1 MYSKIHT
8 AVLHGIEA
16 VPVQVEADV
25 ADGMPRFEMVGLLS
39 SEVREARERVT
50 AALRNSGYR
59 LSAKKIT
66 VNLTPANI
74 RKSGNSCDLPVAAA
88 VLAAFGYL
96 SDELLSSWL
105 LMGEVGLDGSV
116 LPVHGV
122 LACAILAKS
131 LGLKGV
137 IVPEANAE
145 EAAVYPEIRV
155 IALKSIRQLTELCSC
170 CLPESGCYRK
180 TPLRRDTPSYS
191 VDFAEM
197 NGQEDL
203 KRACE
208 IAAAGMHNLL
218 IVGAPGSGKTMA
230 ASRMPTILPELT
242 LQEKLEI
249 ARIYSACGLLDPRQI
264 LCRERPF
271 RAPHHTVTPQALAGG
286 GLPPRPGEISLAH
299 HGVLFLDELTEFSPQ
314 TLEIL
319 REPLEEKQIRIS
331 RLGVSVTYPAD
342 FILLAAMN
350 PCRCGYYPDLNRCTC
365 TAADLQRYRSRISRP
380 LLDRMDLCVE
390 AQPISFRELA
400 QQPSGESSA
409 AIRKRV
415 KTVQK
420 IQEERYAACG
430 FQFNSQIPASVI
442 GRFCPLTDQLNR
454 WLEDRYQEYGLSA
467 RGYCKVLRTA
477 RTIADLEG
485 SARICR
491 SHLEEA
497 LYFRAADTNDWNPA
511 GGYR

>member
-1 MYSKIHT
+1 MYSNIHT

-16 VPVQVEADV
+16 VPVQVEADA

-39 SEVREARERVT
+39 SEVREARERVA

-96 SDELLSSWL
+96 PDELLSSWL
-105 LMGEVGLDGSV
+105 LIGEVGLDGSV
-116 LPVHGV
+116 LPVQGV

-131 LGLKGV
+131 MGLKGV
-137 IVPEANAE
+137 IVPESNAE

-155 IALKSIRQLTELCSC
+155 IALKSIRHLAELCSC
-170 CLPESGCYRK
+170 CLPESGCYQGK
-180 TPLRRDTPSYS
+180 PPVCNPPSYS
-191 VDFAEM
+191 VDFAEIS
-197 NGQEDL
+197 GQEEL

-218 IVGAPGSGKTMA
+218 IIGAPGSGKTMA

-249 ARIYSACGLLDPRQI
+249 SRIYSACGLLGTRDI
-264 LCRERPF
+264 LCSERPF

-314 TLEIL
+314 TLEVL
-319 REPLEEKQIRIS
+319 REPLEDKQIRIS

-390 AQPISFRELA
+390 SQPISFRDLA
-400 QQPSGESSA
+400 KQPSGEPSA

-415 KTVQK
+415 KTVQR
-420 IQEERYAACG
+420 IQAERYADCG
-430 FQFNSQIPASVI
+430 FQFNSQIPASKI
-442 GRFCPLTDQLNR
+442 RWFCHLPDQLNR
-454 WLEDRYQEYGLSA
+454 WLEERYREYGLSA

-477 RTIADLEG
+477 RTIADLDG
-485 SARICR
+485 SGEICR

-497 LYFRAADTNDWNPA
+497 LYFRAADTNYWNLA